1 MMPHRIERY
10 GQYPVLDSYESEF
23 FSITIQK
30 FKNVL
35 FFERVA
41 EAPKE
46 KYSAKLGMEPSEIIF
61 QPSEP
66 LFRDV
71 DTTLILLHFEE
82 PLTILPN
89 SSVELFTT
97 IPIAISIIF
106 SENGKIVPLDL
117 LHLAPVKFTLYGN
130 AHKGKICRYWKTN
143 FFFNPVEADFL
154 RTCALNLNISNSFA
168 GIVKLTKLV
177 FDFAYL
183 EIIYSGCYCFSNAKV
198 KILSENIAETEFSPP
213 AYIEGFTQSYDLLP
227 TKKFSSPK
235 FLMEFGI

>member
-1 MMPHRIERY
+1 MPHRIEGY
-10 GQYPVLDSYESEF
+10 GQYPILDSYESEF

-30 FKNVL
+30 LNNFL
-35 FFERVA
+35 LFERVV
-41 EAPKE
+41 EASKE
-46 KYSAKLGMEPSEIIF
+46 KYSTKLGIDASSIIF

-66 LFRDV
+66 VFREV

-82 PLTILPN
+82 PLTMLPN
-89 SSVELFTT
+89 SSLELFTT
-97 IPIAISIIF
+97 LPIATSVIL
-106 SENGKIVPLDL
+106 SENGKSIPLDL
-117 LHLAPVKFTLYGN
+117 IHLAPVKFTLYGD

-143 FFFNPVEADFL
+143 LSFSPVKTDFL
-154 RTCALNLNISNSFA
+154 RTCALNLNISNSSA
-168 GIVKLTKLV
+168 GTIKLTNLV

-183 EIIYSGCYCFSNAKV
+183 EIIYSNQHCFSKAKV

-213 AYIEGFTQSYDLLP
+213 GYIEGFNQSYDLLP

>member
-1 MMPHRIERY
+1 MPHRIERY
-10 GQYPVLDSYESEF
+10 GQYPILDSYESEF

-30 FKNVL
+30 FNDFL
-35 FFERVA
+35 FFERLV
-41 EAPKE
+41 EASKE
-46 KYSAKLGMEPSEIIF
+46 KYSTKLGIEASKVIL

-66 LFRDV
+66 IFREV
-71 DTTLILLHFEE
+71 DTTLLLLQFEE
-82 PLTILPN
+82 PLTMLPN
-89 SSVELFTT
+89 SSVELFTAL
-97 IPIAISIIF
+97 PIATSIILA
-106 SENGKIVPLDL
+106 EDGKIVPLDL

-130 AHKGKICRYWKTN
+130 AHRGKICRYWKTN
-143 FFFNPVEADFL
+143 LFFTPVEDDFL

-183 EIIYSGCYCFSNAKV
+183 EIIYSGRHCFSNAKV
-198 KILSENIAETEFSPP
+198 RILSENIAETEFSSP